1 MKRFTQSVLVLLLML
16 VGSVNANALESYD
29 FQELCMALGKGGP
42 WAVNDGDDAG
52 FTIGEATMH
61 YLGDYEEQGFTW
73 NKRFAYE
80 FVEGRGK
87 FTFRNKNNKKDKNC
101 GMFSWDFAHYF
112 SILDL
117 KDGDKVT
124 ITIPTGTVTFVSETA
139 EGVAEGDAVV
149 SDQTYTIATTE
160 ATTRL
165 DIQMAAATL
174 IAKIVIEPA
183 GEETIP
189 MITLTQKTLK
199 LVPGATA
206 KLAAN
211 VDPAGFATQWKSSDE
226 QVATVDADGTVT
238 AVAAGT
244 ATITNYW
251 NSEVSEATA
260 SDACEVTVADVDLT
274 KLTVANEYDFEAMGD
289 VTLELAGEPAGAIWN
304 EANSKVNDVFFCTN
318 EGLELLAVQ
327 AAAAAN
333 GKGWSIVEGQGL
345 FLGTGAG
352 RCAAIAGITKGQI
365 VEFIYTGEGFYTRSD
380 DDGIEKEAL
389 NEGVGRAIYQATEDG
404 MIGFELVKGNA
415 VKKITIYDTAAEEP
429 EVVTFDFNAYEGPVS
444 TNDSNDGDI
453 NGAYYDTVGDVTLVV
468 TGATAD
474 AKTPNRFWGT
484 NKGPQLRM
492 YSAYFALVAADG
504 KAIVKVVINQ
514 GKWNAG
520 NTFNGVASA
529 TSEWEGNSQDVEVS
543 IAGNTQMNSIEVT
556 LADANDDT
564 TSFDLDN
571 PTLGISTI
579 EPQRADSNVIYN
591 LQGQQVKNAQKGLF
605 IINGKKVVR

>member
-1 MKRFTQSVLVLLLML
+1 
-16 VGSVNANALESYD
+16 
-29 FQELCMALGKGGP
+29 
-42 WAVNDGDDAG
+42 
-52 FTIGEATMH
+52 MH

>member
-1 MKRFTQSVLVLLLML
+1 M
-16 VGSVNANALESYD
+16 
-29 FQELCMALGKGGP
+29 
-42 WAVNDGDDAG
+42 NDGDDAG